1 MKQIKK
7 IRWAV
12 RLWWGL
18 RLERVRGR
26 VAGLYFRRVTLPS
39 RLWLAAGRPP
49 QFRPLLPWWHHL
61 ALVLLRSLGGRPGR

>member
-1 MKQIKK
+1 M
-7 IRWAV
+7 
-12 RLWWGL
+12 
-18 RLERVRGR
+18 ERVRGR

-61 ALVLLRSLGGRPGR
+61 VLVLLRVLGGRPGR